1 MIPFIHPLTTDLVI
15 LDNSCKIRKKL
26 NVRKYKW
33 LKSLSIGVN
42 CCRQV
47 KSLELKNM
55 ECLESVV
62 LKEGSF
68 TSVADDA
75 SRNGQT
81 RFIVE
86 NCENL
91 CSISVQDNCFKYAH
105 DFVLNGLDS
114 LQKITIQSNCFQ
126 SVPKVTIS
134 NLSHLKALSIGK
146 NCFQS
151 TKTLI
156 IRNLSSLESITIGE
170 SCFLSSSFDLE
181 DIDSLKTIQI
191 EKNSFKNGNSFKISS
206 MENLSSIVVK
216 ENCFQSAQN
225 FTVESIALFVI

>member
-1 MIPFIHPLTTDLVI
+1 MVEIT
-15 LDNSCKIRKKL
+15 LDWSKL
-26 NVRKYKW
+26 
-33 LKSLSIGVN
+33 LSTNEIM
-42 CCRQV
+42 
-47 KSLELKNM
+47 ELKNM

-134 NLSHLKALSIGK
+134 NLSQLKALSIGK

-151 TKTLI
+151 TKH
-156 IRNLSSLESITIGE
+156 
-170 SCFLSSSFDLE
+170 
-181 DIDSLKTIQI
+181 
-191 EKNSFKNGNSFKISS
+191 
-206 MENLSSIVVK
+206 
-216 ENCFQSAQN
+216 
-225 FTVESIALFVI
+225 